1 MARASEWIEASEAC
15 SHRLGEKRE
24 KGACVSVYECLRVCV
39 CVYVCVLE
47 LAFLKYYYLIEDR
60 VRVEEF
66 LKDFQEL
73 LSVIF
78 F

>member
-1 MARASEWIEASEAC
+1 M
-15 SHRLGEKRE
+15 RLVRIDSVKKERRE
-24 KGACVSVYECLRVCV
+24 RVCVSVYECLRVCV